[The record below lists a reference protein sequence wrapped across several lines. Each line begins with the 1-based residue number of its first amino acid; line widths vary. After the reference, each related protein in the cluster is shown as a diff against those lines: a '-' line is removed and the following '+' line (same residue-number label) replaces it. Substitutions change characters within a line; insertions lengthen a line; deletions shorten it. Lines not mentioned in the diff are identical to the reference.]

1 MVDNTA
7 STEAQLTVLMVD
19 DEQIVLDSARKL
31 LSKEPLRFVTAQS
44 AAEGLTLLE
53 AGDIQVVLTDL
64 KMPAMNGLE
73 FTERV
78 KERWPAIP
86 VVMVTG
92 YATIRTAI
100 QAMRLGAFDYIAKPF
115 TKAELRG
122 IVKRALHLAAQVE
135 QSAPSSEGT
144 GNTGGQTDTT
154 KPVLRTLG
162 RNSWM
167 MMQTDGTVLMGVEM
181 AFVKGAGAIQDIDLP
196 RVGDVLRQG
205 AVCLQIFST
214 DLNCHTVW
222 SPLSG
227 EVVEVNQ
234 RLLDDP
240 ATALQD
246 PYGEGWLLR
255 ITPSNFDAEREVLG
269 L

>member
-1 MVDNTA
+1 MAGNTS
-7 STEAQLTVLMVD
+7 STKRQPTVLVVD
-19 DEQIVLDSARKL
+19 DEQIVLDSVRKL
-31 LSKEPLRFVTAQS
+31 LRKEPFELSTARS
-44 AAEGLTLLE
+44 AAEGLERLE
-53 AGDIQVVLTDL
+53 AGGIQVVLTDL
-64 KMPAMNGLE
+64 KMPGMDGLE
-73 FTERV
+73 FT
-78 KERWPAIP
+78 KQIKGRWPTIP

-92 YATIRTAI
+92 YATIRTAL

-122 IVKRALHLAAQVE
+122 IVKRALHLVSEVEGDTRHAEAAGE
-135 QSAPSSEGT
+135 ADGPAASARRG
-144 GNTGGQTDTT
+144 
-154 KPVLRTLG
+154 LRTLG

-167 MMQTDGTVLMGVEM
+167 MMQADGTVLIGVEM
-181 AFVKGAGAIQDIDLP
+181 AFVEGAGVIRDIDLP
-196 RVGDVLRQG
+196 KVGDVLEQG

-214 DLNCHTVW
+214 DLHCHTVW

-227 EVVEVNQ
+227 EIVKVNE

-240 ATALQD
+240 ATTLKD

-255 ITPSNFDAEREVLG
+255 IRPSNFDAEREILG

>member
-1 MVDNTA
+1 MAENAT
-7 STEAQLTVLMVD
+7 SKKGRLTLLVVD

-31 LSKEPLRFVTAQS
+31 LRKEPFELVTAGS
-44 AAEGLTLLE
+44 AAEGLDLLE
-53 AGDIQVVLTDL
+53 GGGIQVVLTDL
-64 KMPAMNGLE
+64 KMPGMDGLE
-73 FTERV
+73 FTRRI
-78 KERWPAIP
+78 KERWPTIP

-92 YATIRTAI
+92 YATIRTAM

-122 IVKRALHLAAQVE
+122 IVKRALHLVAEVERDTPYGEAAE
-135 QSAPSSEGT
+135 DAS
-144 GNTGGQTDTT
+144 GQTVTASRG
-154 KPVLRTLG
+154 LRTLG

-167 MMQTDGTVLMGVEM
+167 MMQGDGSVVMGVEM
-181 AFVKGAGAIQDIDLP
+181 AFVKGAGVIQDIDLP
-196 RVGDVLRQG
+196 RVGDVLSQG
-205 AVCLQIFST
+205 AVCLQIFSS

-240 ATALQD
+240 AKALED

-255 ITPSNFDAEREVLG
+255 MAPSNFDAEREMLG